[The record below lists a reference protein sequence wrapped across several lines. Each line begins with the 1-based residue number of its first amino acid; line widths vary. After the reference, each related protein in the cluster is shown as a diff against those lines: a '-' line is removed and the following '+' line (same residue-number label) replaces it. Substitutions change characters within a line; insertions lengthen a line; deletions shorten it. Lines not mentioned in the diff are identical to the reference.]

1 MKRGEGARSGAI
13 GRGDPGRR
21 GAAAAIGLPGRLAG
35 AARLDGAVYAELRED
50 ADATPHALWLV
61 ALLGVAHA
69 VGGVMRGLA
78 FGWNPWEGALFGLA
92 GELVFFVAA
101 SSAIYLLG
109 RFAVGGSATYGQVVR
124 PLAFS
129 SVPGVLVLA
138 AAALSLVSQ
147 PVGFAVFPVIIA
159 WRLAAGFVAVRE
171 ALGLSKVRSAIA
183 VVAGVVWGVVA
194 VGVGSGALVLLLKW
208 AGA

>member
-1 MKRGEGARSGAI
+1 MKRGEGVRSGAI

-21 GAAAAIGLPGRLAG
+21 GAAAVTGLPGRLAG
-35 AARLDGAVYAELRED
+35 AARLDRAVYAELRGNT
-50 ADATPHALWLV
+50 DATPQALWLV

-69 VGGVMRGLA
+69 LGGLMRGLA

-109 RFAVGGSATYGQVVR
+109 RFALGGSATYGQVVR

-129 SVPGVLVLA
+129 SVPGLLVLV

-147 PVGFAVFPVIIA
+147 PAGVAVFPVIIA

-171 ALGLSKVRSAIA
+171 ALELSNVRSAIT
-183 VVAGVVWGVVA
+183 VVAGVDIGVLDVF
-194 VGVGSGALVLLLKW
+194 
-208 AGA
+208 